1 MAPGASLQLEGNQVN
16 ETWGKKSC
24 TLGMEL
30 LHSGTFSEAAAREM
44 PVTIFL
50 AIIKCYWS
58 PGVVANAEK
67 ALVLSTCRCSLHS
80 DHAFLTGGQASQG
93 KMSVFKLKG
102 LF

>member
-30 LHSGTFSEAAAREM
+30 LHSGTFSEAAAKEM

-50 AIIKCYWS
+50 AIIKCY
-58 PGVVANAEK
+58 
-67 ALVLSTCRCSLHS
+67 
-80 DHAFLTGGQASQG
+80 
-93 KMSVFKLKG
+93 
-102 LF
+102 